1 MLTLFFM
8 MLGCEKLIFKLWRLS
23 LCSGDVKQDAVE
35 HIRPGTRLRPPGSGR
50 IRCSGI
56 SPPPDDGDVGDRDG
70 LEVELT
76 EAPGEVA
83 EFRSPATPRPDP
95 GLAAR
100 SHALYC
106 CPGPFRC
113 SDPRSLRPEPGR
125 PRRDKPLFEP
135 ERLLSLFCDHIVQGK
150 RKRRKLTKNATT
162 YFWRLKNSSQK
173 KFMDIGPKGYCCT
186 FGSAEWTKNWKEQKI
201 TFCPQFKKTLQLVND
216 TACSKFFFLNFFLF
230 FTIFLLCCCA
240 WFFSLHT
247 HVSVRPKWTLHGVSS
262 VAVYCS
268 QVLCSSTFN
277 FQCLS
282 R

>member
-8 MLGCEKLIFKLWRLS
+8 MLGWEKLIFKLWRLS

-50 IRCSGI
+50 IRCSGM

-83 EFRSPATPRPDP
+83 EFRSPAAPRPDP
-95 GLAAR
+95 GRAAR

-173 KFMDIGPKGYCCT
+173 
-186 FGSAEWTKNWKEQKI
+186 
-201 TFCPQFKKTLQLVND
+201 
-216 TACSKFFFLNFFLF
+216 
-230 FTIFLLCCCA
+230 
-240 WFFSLHT
+240 SL
-247 HVSVRPKWTLHGVSS
+247 WTLKQKVIAAHLAKLNGREIEKNKKSLFVHNSKKH
-262 VAVYCS
+262 C
-268 QVLCSSTFN
+268 N
-277 FQCLS
+277 
-282 R
+282 